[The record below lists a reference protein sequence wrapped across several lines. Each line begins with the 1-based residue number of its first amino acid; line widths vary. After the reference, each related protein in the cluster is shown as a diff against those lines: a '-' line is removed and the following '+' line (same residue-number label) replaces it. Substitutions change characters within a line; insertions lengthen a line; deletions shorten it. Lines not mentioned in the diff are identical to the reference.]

1 MGKPSRDKGSREERA
16 LVKAL
21 RDAGLDAKR
30 VPLSGA
36 CEGFKQ
42 DVVVWENPQEFC
54 DVAPQQVS
62 IELKTRAANFKAL
75 YDWMPAEG
83 VLVVRRVNPK
93 EKEKREFLVVE
104 RLKDWVRR
112 L

>member
-36 CEGFKQ
+36 CEGFKG
-42 DVVVWENPQEFC
+42 DVVVCNEWDDET
-54 DVAPQQVS
+54 S
-62 IELKTRAANFKAL
+62 IELKTRAAAFKQL

-104 RLKDWVRR
+104 RLSDWVRR

>member
-16 LVKAL
+16 LVKEL
-21 RDAGLDAKR
+21 INEGLCARR

-36 CEGFKQ
+36 CEGYPH
-42 DVVVWENPQEFC
+42 DVEILGVPNVP
-54 DVAPQQVS
+54 
-62 IELKTRAANFKAL
+62 IELKTRAAAFKQL

-104 RLKDWVRR
+104 RLSDWVRR